1 MSNTRHD
8 SGSARIPPDSL
19 DAIEAEAWAFIEAG
33 GRSFRAPFHAGTF
46 GTIGADGPNLR
57 TVILR
62 GADGSTRRIW
72 CHTDIRSPK
81 IAELAADARIAWT
94 LYDEP
99 SRLQFRAWGRGKVH
113 HGNDTAHARWQATAL
128 NSRRIYHA
136 VAPPSSI
143 SAEPTGGLP
152 PELDDERWTLDYS
165 ERGAANFVALETVIT
180 RLEALYLH
188 HAGHRRA
195 SFRYDVDGLRTAAE
209 WLIP

>member
-1 MSNTRHD
+1 MSMSRE
-8 SGSARIPPDSL
+8 GRLPPDGL
-19 DAIEAEAWAFIEAG
+19 DAVEAEAWRFIEAG
-33 GRSFRAPFHAGTF
+33 GRSFRAPFHSGVL
-46 GTIGADGPNLR
+46 GSIGPDGPNLR

-62 GADGSTRRIW
+62 GADGAGRRIW

-81 IAELAADARIAWT
+81 IAELSADPRVAWT
-94 LYDEP
+94 FYDEP
-99 SRLQFRAWGRGKVH
+99 SRLQLRAWGRAVIHFGDDLARH
-113 HGNDTAHARWQATAL
+113 RWQATVL

-143 SAEPTGGLP
+143 SPVATGGLP
-152 PELDDERWTLDYS
+152 PELDDARWTPELS
-165 ERGAANFVALETVIT
+165 ERGEANFAALETVIS

-195 SFRYDVDGLRTAAE
+195 SFRYDASGARTAAD

>member
-1 MSNTRHD
+1 MTPDRD
-8 SGSARIPPDSL
+8 GREGRVPPDSL
-19 DAIEAEAWAFIEAG
+19 VAIEAEAWTYIEAG
-33 GRSFRAPFHAGTF
+33 GRSFRAPFHSGTL
-46 GTIGADGPNLR
+46 GTIGEDGPNLR

-62 GADGSTRRIW
+62 GADGPSRRIW

-81 IAELAADARIAWT
+81 IVELRADDRIGWT
-94 LYDEP
+94 FYDAP
-99 SRLQFRAWGRGKVH
+99 TRLQFRAWGRAIIH
-113 HGNDTAHARWQATAL
+113 HGDDTARARWQATVL

-143 SAEPTGGLP
+143 SPVATGGLP
-152 PELDDERWTLDYS
+152 PELDDERWNAAYS
-165 ERGAANFVALETVIT
+165 ERGEANFVALETVIT

-195 SFRYDVDGLRTAAE
+195 SFRYDGGGTRTAAD

>member
-1 MSNTRHD
+1 MS
-8 SGSARIPPDSL
+8 SEARLPPDSL
-19 DAIEAEAWAFIEAG
+19 DAIEAEAWALLEAG
-33 GRSFRAPFHAGTF
+33 GGSFRAPFHAGTL
-46 GTIGADGPNLR
+46 GTIGGDGPNLR

-62 GADGSTRRIW
+62 GADGASRRIW

-81 IAELAADARIAWT
+81 IAELAADCRIAWT
-94 LYDEP
+94 LYDEA
-99 SRLQFRAWGRGKVH
+99 SRLQFRAWGRAIVH
-113 HGNDTAHARWQATAL
+113 HDDDIARARWETTVL

-143 SAEPTGGLP
+143 SPIATGGLP
-152 PELDDERWTLDYS
+152 PELDDERWTPEYS
-165 ERGAANFVALETVIT
+165 EHGAANFVALETRIT

-195 SFRYDVDGLRTAAE
+195 LFRYGDDGTRLAAD

>member
-8 SGSARIPPDSL
+8 SSARIPPDHL
-19 DAIEAEAWAFIEAG
+19 DAIEAEAWALIEAG
-33 GRSFRAPFHAGTF
+33 GRSFRAPFHAGTL
-46 GTIGADGPNLR
+46 GTIAADGPNLR

-62 GADGSTRRIW
+62 GADGPTRRIW

-81 IAELAADARIAWT
+81 IAELAVDNRIAWT
-94 LYDEP
+94 LYDEA
-99 SRLQFRAWGRGKVH
+99 SRLQFRAWGRAIVH
-113 HGNDTAHARWQATAL
+113 HGDDTAHARWQATVL

-136 VAPPSSI
+136 LAPPSSI
-143 SAEPTGGLP
+143 SPLPTGGLP
-152 PELDDERWTLDYS
+152 PELDDERWTTEYS
-165 ERGAANFVALETVIT
+165 ERGAANFVALETVIV

-195 SFRYDVDGLRTAAE
+195 QFRYGDDGARRSAD

>member
-1 MSNTRHD
+1 MNNTRLEGTH
-8 SGSARIPPDSL
+8 ARVPPDSL

-33 GRSFRAPFHAGTF
+33 GASFRAPFHAGTL

-62 GADGSTRRIW
+62 GADGASRRIW

-81 IAELAADARIAWT
+81 IAELAADARVGWT
-94 LYDEP
+94 LYDEAE
-99 SRLQFRAWGRGKVH
+99 RLQFRAWGHAVVH
-113 HGNDTAHARWQATAL
+113 HGNDVARDRWQATAL

-136 VAPPSSI
+136 VAAPTSI
-143 SAEPTGGLP
+143 SPVATGGLP
-152 PELDDERWTLDYS
+152 PELDDERWTLAFS
-165 ERGAANFVALETVIT
+165 ERAATNFVALETVVS

-195 SFRYDVDGLRTAAE
+195 VLRYGADGTRSSAD

>member
-1 MSNTRHD
+1 MNRE
-8 SGSARIPPDSL
+8 GRLPPDSL
-19 DAIEAEAWAFIEAG
+19 DAIEAEAWSLIEAG
-33 GRSFRAPFHAGTF
+33 GRSFRAPFHAGTL
-46 GTIGADGPNLR
+46 GTIGEDGPNLR

-62 GADGSTRRIW
+62 GADGASRRIW

-81 IAELAADARIAWT
+81 IAELGADPRIGWT

-99 SRLQFRAWGRGKVH
+99 SRLQFRAWGIAVIH
-113 HGNDTAHARWQATAL
+113 HGDDCARARWQTTVL

-136 VAPPSSI
+136 VAAPSSV
-143 SAEPTGGLP
+143 SPVATGGLP
-152 PELDDERWTLDYS
+152 PELDDARWTPEYS
-165 ERGAANFVALETVIT
+165 ERGEPNFVALETVIT

-195 SFRYDVDGLRTAAE
+195 LFRYGADGARTAAD

>member
-8 SGSARIPPDSL
+8 RDARIPPDSL
-19 DAIEAEAWAFIEAG
+19 DAIEAEAWTLIEAG
-33 GRSFRAPFHAGTF
+33 GRSFRAPFHAGTL
-46 GTIGADGPNLR
+46 GTIGEDGPNLR

-62 GADGSTRRIW
+62 GADGATRRIW

-81 IAELAADARIAWT
+81 IAELAADDRIAWT

-99 SRLQFRAWGRGKVH
+99 SRLQFRAWGRAIVH
-113 HGNDTAHARWQATAL
+113 HGNALAHERWQATAL
-128 NSRRIYHA
+128 NSRRIYHS
-136 VAPPSSI
+136 VAPPSSV
-143 SAEPTGGLP
+143 SLVATGGLP

-195 SFRYDVDGLRTAAE
+195 EFRYGDNGTRASAD